1 VKRSG
6 RNSSGKGGLSR
17 MIWYDYIMGLIR
29 ESGADRSPMET
40 AEDRADEATSIEI
53 EPPWDRDG

>member
-1 VKRSG
+1 
-6 RNSSGKGGLSR
+6 

-29 ESGADRSPMET
+29 ENGAERSPLEIL
-40 AEDRADEATSIEI
+40 EDRAGEATSIEI